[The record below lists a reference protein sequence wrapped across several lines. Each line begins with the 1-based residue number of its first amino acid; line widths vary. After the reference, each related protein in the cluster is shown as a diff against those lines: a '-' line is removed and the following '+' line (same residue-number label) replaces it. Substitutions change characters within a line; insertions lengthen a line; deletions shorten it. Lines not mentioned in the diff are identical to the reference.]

1 VNDGSANAW
10 FATMAIA
17 LAVMAI
23 LQVALVIVAIRL
35 ALQAVKALQEIR
47 RELTPLVAKIN
58 RIADDAARASALAVV
73 QVERLDQL
81 FGAAGASIENIVGLV
96 ADSVVGPLRK
106 GSALLTAIRAGF
118 AFFRGWQSRPRH
130 VREDD
135 DALFVG

>member
-17 LAVMAI
+17 LVVMAI

-35 ALQAVKALQEIR
+35 AMQAVKAVQEIR

-81 FGAAGASIENIVGLV
+81 FGAAGEGIESIVGLV
-96 ADSVVGPLRK
+96 QDSVVGPLRK

-118 AFFRGWQSRPRH
+118 AFFRGWQGRTRH
-130 VREDD
+130 PREDD

>member
-1 VNDGSANAW
+1 VNDGSANVW

-23 LQVALVIVAIRL
+23 IQVALVIVAIRL
-35 ALQAVKALQEIR
+35 ALQAVKAVQEIR

-58 RIADDAARASALAVV
+58 RVADDAARVSALALT
-73 QVERLDQL
+73 QVERIDQM
-81 FGAAGASIENIVGLV
+81 FGAASEGVENIVGLV
-96 ADSVVGPLRK
+96 QDSVMGPLRK
-106 GSALLTAIRAGF
+106 GSAIVSAIRAGF
-118 AFFRGWQSRPRH
+118 AFFRGFQGKTRP

>member
-1 VNDGSANAW
+1 MNDGSANVW

-23 LQVALVIVAIRL
+23 LQVVLVIVAIKL
-35 ALQAVKALQEIR
+35 ALQAVKTTQEVQ
-47 RELTPLVAKIN
+47 RELMPLIAKID

-73 QVERLDQL
+73 QVERLDRM
-81 FGAAGASIENIVGLV
+81 FVAASDGIESIVRLV
-96 ADSVVGPLRK
+96 QDSVVGPLRK
-106 GSALLTAIRAGF
+106 GSAVLTAIRAGF
-118 AFFRGWQSRPRH
+118 AFFRGWQGKSRP

>member
-1 VNDGSANAW
+1 MNDGSANVW

-23 LQVALVIVAIRL
+23 IQVALVIVAIRL
-35 ALQAVKALQEIR
+35 ALQAVKAVQEIR

-58 RIADDAARASALAVV
+58 RVADDAARVSALALT
-73 QVERLDQL
+73 QVERIDQM
-81 FGAAGASIENIVGLV
+81 FGAASEGVENIVGLV
-96 ADSVVGPLRK
+96 QDSVMGPLRK
-106 GSALLTAIRAGF
+106 GSAIVSAIRAGF
-118 AFFRGWQSRPRH
+118 AFFRGFQGKTRP